1 VIRPQLD
8 VYRPRRART
17 TRLPRVQAA
26 LSRSRGNPPERGE
39 IAPLIPLV
47 ERVFVIGR
55 VACIDRRGAV
65 TPQQRAKGFIDER
78 GVTGAGAESPSTVEQ
93 LLIDSCAQSCAS
105 HAMSMPLA
113 CQHAEGSSRAMVTA
127 DDIRKVALSLP
138 RTDEALVRDQ
148 VKFRV
153 GRIVYVAL
161 SRDERSM
168 GFGFPKDE
176 RAALVAAQPEKFSMP
191 IPSDMRY
198 NWVQVRLDAI
208 DEAEMRELV
217 IDAWTMVVPKRVAAE
232 YLGGDDP

>member
-1 VIRPQLD
+1 
-8 VYRPRRART
+8 
-17 TRLPRVQAA
+17 
-26 LSRSRGNPPERGE
+26 
-39 IAPLIPLV
+39 
-47 ERVFVIGR
+47 
-55 VACIDRRGAV
+55 
-65 TPQQRAKGFIDER
+65 
-78 GVTGAGAESPSTVEQ
+78 
-93 LLIDSCAQSCAS
+93 
-105 HAMSMPLA
+105 
-113 CQHAEGSSRAMVTA
+113 MVTA

-161 SRDERSM
+161 SRDERTM